1 MAVEPGVPYY
11 MSFYDLNPS
20 NQRQCIFI
28 TKTTQRR
35 CSWHCLTA
43 DNERAIELHKKI
55 IAASTG
61 IVSLDLLEDYILC
74 NCCRQGRAQH
84 RDRIRYID
92 HLKPLAER
100 WQQEI
105 LERAGEASLLLTT
118 VETDEE
124 NNVVTDDASTL
135 VSTAS
140 HVSSLNMQSPSGSTA
155 LSDGEALYT
164 NGSTVS
170 ETVTT
175 QSTIR
180 YASLDGKERTYE
192 PVTQQHYNL
201 RPRDRNALPKLAV
214 TRTISRPKAPL
225 PEFVPH
231 INEPHLYEN
240 SVAYNLL
247 NCLVDDEYDF
257 RNGSLYIFDRS
268 SSPGHVKIGW
278 TSRTVQGRL
287 DEWSECGYKPNLLF
301 SVHNVPNAHR
311 AETLTHHE
319 LVMEWRREGIC
330 KAAHCRKSHEEWFEI
345 SREGAEKVVGEWAEF
360 MKRARPYDSTGEL
373 KSEWRDAVQDMTGRG
388 EAVTARKMLDRYEAS
403 VAPDADLTRRLE
415 ALEIAI
421 NARQGLPK
429 AVLNAEDAIESTLVE
444 QMGALGLEQLTSR
457 QEELSLSNT
466 VPEKDSLLGVS
477 LPETKGV
484 KHEPQ
489 ITAKSWPK
497 PEFTFTVQ
505 SSVTAK
511 SVPKPEPSTQVGW
524 LLQARLQPEPAPQ
537 GKTASKAARLPS
549 SEFTFAFQSPVKAG
563 PTEAERSI
571 QPAQLFGAQIQPNS
585 LALKDAAAEK
595 EPSPE
600 YIRRHPSPIEEELQP
615 EDIPLPPSP
624 LFKPTLLQLAS
635 DLATLHYQNATS
647 KPQVELDSGESD
659 DETTSVDVEDDTLL
673 GYEAEAETGSWDA
686 DETLVGNAIQVSL
699 QTVALK
705 AVAGAYNNAPIVKP
719 AAAPKALD
727 GQTGLGS
734 DAAVTVEVIELG

>member
-28 TKTTQRR
+28 AKTTQRR
-35 CSWHCLTA
+35 CSWDCLTK

-55 IAASTG
+55 IAASSG
-61 IVSLDLLEDYILC
+61 IVSLDLLEEYILC
-74 NCCRQGRAQH
+74 NCCRKGRAQH
-84 RDRIRYID
+84 RDRIQYID
-92 HLKPLAER
+92 HLEPLAER

-118 VETDEE
+118 VEADEE
-124 NNVVTDDASTL
+124 SNVVTDDASTL
-135 VSTAS
+135 VSAAS
-140 HVSSLNMQSPSGSTA
+140 HVTSLDMQLHSGSTA

-164 NGSTVS
+164 NGSAMS
-170 ETVTT
+170 ETVATK
-175 QSTIR
+175 SIIR
-180 YASLDGKERTYE
+180 YASLDGKEHTYE
-192 PVTQQHYNL
+192 PPTQQHYNL
-201 RPRDRNALPKLAV
+201 RPRDGNPLPNLAMK
-214 TRTISRPKAPL
+214 RSRPKAPL

-240 SVAYNLL
+240 SVAYNIL
-247 NCLVDDEYDF
+247 NCLVDNEYDF
-257 RNGSLYIFDRS
+257 RDGSLYIFDRS

-278 TSRTVQGRL
+278 TSHTVQGRL
-287 DEWSECGYKPNLLF
+287 DEWSKCGYTPNLLF

-330 KAAHCRKSHEEWFEI
+330 KAVHCRKSHEEWFEI
-345 SREGAEKVVGEWAEF
+345 SQEGAEKVVSEWAEF
-360 MKRARPYDSTGEL
+360 MKRARPYDATGEL
-373 KSEWRDAVQDMTGRG
+373 KSEWRDAVQDMTDRG
-388 EAVTARKMLDRYEAS
+388 EVVTARKLLDRYEAS
-403 VAPDADLTRRLE
+403 VAQDAHLTRRLE

-421 NARQGLPK
+421 NDRQGLPK
-429 AVLNAEDAIESTLVE
+429 AVLKAEDAIETTLVE
-444 QMGALGLEQLTSR
+444 QMCALGLEQLTSR

-477 LPETKGV
+477 LPKTKGV

-489 ITAKSWPK
+489 ITAKSSPK
-497 PEFTFTVQ
+497 SEFTFTIQ

-511 SVPKPEPSTQVGW
+511 PVPKPEP
-524 LLQARLQPEPAPQ
+524 APK
-537 GKTASKAARLPS
+537 GKTVSKAARLPS

-571 QPAQLFGAQIQPNS
+571 QPGRLFGAQIQPGS
-585 LALKDAAAEK
+585 LALKDTAEK

-600 YIRRHPSPIEEELQP
+600 YIRRRPSPIEGELQP
-615 EDIPLPPSP
+615 EEIPLPPSP

-635 DLATLHYQNATS
+635 DLVTSHYQNATS
-647 KPQVELDSGESD
+647 KPQVGPDSGESN

-673 GYEAEAETGSWDA
+673 EYEVEADTGSWDA
-686 DETLVGNAIQVSL
+686 DKTLVGNAIQVSL

-727 GQTGLGS
+727 GRMGLGS
-734 DAAVTVEVIELG
+734 DAAVTVEVIELA

>member
-28 TKTTQRR
+28 AKTTQRR
-35 CSWHCLTA
+35 CSWDCLTA
-43 DNERAIELHKKI
+43 DNERAIELYRKI
-55 IAASTG
+55 IAASSG
-61 IVSLDLLEDYILC
+61 IVSLDLLEEYILC
-74 NCCRQGRAQH
+74 NCCRKGRAQH

-92 HLKPLAER
+92 HLEPLAER

-118 VETDEE
+118 VEADEE
-124 NNVVTDDASTL
+124 NNVVTDGASTL
-135 VSTAS
+135 VVSTAS
-140 HVSSLNMQSPSGSTA
+140 DVTSLDMQSRSGSTA

-164 NGSTVS
+164 NGSTMS
-170 ETVTT
+170 ETVAT
-175 QSTIR
+175 QSIIQYT
-180 YASLDGKERTYE
+180 SLDGKEHTYE
-192 PVTQQHYNL
+192 PLTQQRYNL
-201 RPRDRNALPKLAV
+201 RPRDGNALTNLAM

-231 INEPHLYEN
+231 INEPHLHEN

-257 RNGSLYIFDRS
+257 RDGSLYIFDRS

-278 TSRTVQGRL
+278 TSRTVQDRL
-287 DEWSECGYKPNLLF
+287 DEWSECGYTPNLLF

-345 SREGAEKVVGEWAEF
+345 SQEGAEKVVDEWAEF

-373 KSEWRDAVQDMTGRG
+373 KSEWRDAVQDMTDRG
-388 EAVTARKMLDRYEAS
+388 EAVTARKLLDRYEAS
-403 VAPDADLTRRLE
+403 APQFADLTRRLE

-421 NARQGLPK
+421 NPRLGLPK
-429 AVLNAEDAIESTLVE
+429 AVLKAEDAIETTLVE
-444 QMGALGLEQLTSR
+444 QMGALGVEQLTSR

-466 VPEKDSLLGVS
+466 VPEKDPLLGVL

-484 KHEPQ
+484 KCEPQ
-489 ITAKSWPK
+489 ITAKSLPK
-497 PEFTFTVQ
+497 TEFTFTIQ
-505 SSVTAK
+505 SSVTAE

-524 LLQARLQPEPAPQ
+524 LSQARLQPEPAPQ
-537 GKTASKAARLPS
+537 GKMVSKAAGLPS

-571 QPAQLFGAQIQPNS
+571 QPGWLFGAQIQPNS
-585 LALKDAAAEK
+585 LALKDAAEK

-600 YIRRHPSPIEEELQP
+600 YIRRRPSPIEEELQP
-615 EDIPLPPSP
+615 EEIPLPPSP
-624 LFKPTLLQLAS
+624 LFKPALLQLAS
-635 DLATLHYQNATS
+635 DLVTSHYQNTTS
-647 KPQVELDSGESD
+647 EPQLEPDSGESD
-659 DETTSVDVEDDTLL
+659 DETTSVDVEADTTLE
-673 GYEAEAETGSWDA
+673 YEAEAETGAAGGKCDPGQDNESISSA
-686 DETLVGNAIQVSL
+686 NRSTAPPSNHRVSY
-699 QTVALK
+699 A
-705 AVAGAYNNAPIVKP
+705 
-719 AAAPKALD
+719 
-727 GQTGLGS
+727 
-734 DAAVTVEVIELG
+734 